1 MRRVLIAALGVVL
14 CFVAFGASAARGVR
28 DSGARERE
36 LASYFN
42 KDKHKVKEK
51 YGVRVEVFLEMRGE
65 PARRRSP
72 AEYSG
77 EYVSEPDCR
86 LALRVGADGSAE
98 GEGCEPSSEG
108 PRRFK
113 LQGARVSGALLTGAK
128 LYDDG
133 STERLQSVFINLTT
147 RTAPGAKGTT
157 VFGLGVVFDTPK
169 TVDGGFNI
177 EKLFYA
183 LKR

>member
-14 CFVAFGASAARGVR
+14 CFAAVGASAARGVR
-28 DSGARERE
+28 DSGARARE
-36 LASYFN
+36 LAARFD

-51 YGVRVEVFLEMRGE
+51 YGVRVEVFVEMRGE
-65 PARRRSP
+65 PATSNSP

-86 LALRVGADGSAE
+86 LTLRVGADGSAE
-98 GEGCEPSSEG
+98 GEGYEPSPEG

-113 LQGARVSGALLTGAK
+113 LRGARVSGALFTGSK
-128 LYDDG
+128 VYDDG
-133 STERLQSVFINLTT
+133 STERLESVFINLTT

-157 VFGLGVVFDTPK
+157 VFGLGAVFDTPK
-169 TVDGGFNI
+169 TVGGDFHI

>member
-14 CFVAFGASAARGVR
+14 CFAAFGARAARGVQ
-28 DSGARERE
+28 DSGARARE
-36 LASYFN
+36 LASYFD

-65 PARRRSP
+65 PAARKSP
-72 AEYSG
+72 ADYSG

-86 LALRVGADGSAE
+86 LTLRVGADGSAE
-98 GEGCEPSSEG
+98 GEGFEPSPEG
-108 PRRFK
+108 RRRFQ

-128 LYDDG
+128 VYGDG
-133 STERLQSVFINLTT
+133 STERLESVFINLTT

-169 TVDGGFNI
+169 SADGFDI
-177 EKLFYA
+177 ERLFYA